1 MRIALFTDTWSPQVN
16 GVVRVLLGLESVLVF
31 VPTVSAAELLEIGGS
46 PSTELFRSAM
56 PLTVLFILLSA
67 AGISRLWGR
76 SVLDYVSGLL
86 ACTTVVVL
94 LGFNL
99 SILGLVRF
107 TSGSVP
113 LLGMTYG
120 LVVVLN
126 VVFAAVFLAL
136 ERRAIFGTVDVS
148 AAAKAVVS

>member
-1 MRIALFTDTWSPQVN
+1 V
-16 GVVRVLLGLESVLVF
+16 
-31 VPTVSAAELLEIGGS
+31 
-46 PSTELFRSAM
+46 
-56 PLTVLFILLSA
+56 
-67 AGISRLWGR
+67 SRLWGR
-76 SVLDYVSGLL
+76 SVFDYVSGLL
-86 ACTTVVVL
+86 ACTTVVAL
-94 LGFNL
+94 LGINL

-107 TSGSVP
+107 TSGSLP